1 MQEVDCLFWTF
12 LVMLA
17 VFLVVR
23 GIWLACSYFWA
34 WLARGKRLHHA
45 VETGELGPDVGA
57 VVANADEARLARAVA
72 QVDRKPDAI
81 VRLSHEQRLE
91 VLRAQRDERE
101 RFLDDLRITWYQVVM
116 IFFVASILGLV
127 LEEVW
132 MFITAGLTES
142 RVGLVW
148 GPYSPLYGV
157 GALLL
162 TFICFG
168 LRRRHAPWWVFFLV
182 SMVVGGGLEQ
192 VVGWGMETFMGAV
205 SWDYTGVPGCITKWV
220 AWPFL
225 FFWGLL
231 GLVWGKAIMP
241 ELLFR
246 IGVATTRRQ
255 VVFVGFLGAYLALDI
270 FMTLAV
276 FDRVHDRELGIPP
289 ETAFEQYVD
298 DNYTQEFVEQ
308 RFENMNFD

>member
-1 MQEVDCLFWTF
+1 
-12 LVMLA
+12 MLA
-17 VFLVVR
+17 VFLIIR
-23 GIWLACSYFWA
+23 GIWYGASYFWA

-45 VETGELGPDVGA
+45 VEAGEVSPEVGI
-57 VVANADEARLARAVA
+57 VVANADEARLAKAVEA
-72 QVDRKPDAI
+72 VDRKPSAI
-81 VRLSHEQRLE
+81 IRLSHEQRLE
-91 VLRAQRDERE
+91 VLRIQHAERE
-101 RFLDDLRITWYQVVM
+101 SFLDGLRITWYQVVM
-116 IFFVASILGLV
+116 IFFIASILGLI
-127 LEEVW
+127 LEEIW

-148 GPYSPLYGV
+148 GPYSPIYGV

-162 TFICFG
+162 TFICFA
-168 LRRRHAPWWVFFLV
+168 LRQHHAPWWVMFLV
-182 SMVVGGGLEQ
+182 SMVVGGCLEQ
-192 VVGWGMETFMGAV
+192 AAGWGMETFMGAV
-205 SWDYTGVPGCITKWV
+205 SWDYSGVPGCITKWV

-231 GLVWGKAIMP
+231 GLVWGKIIMP

-255 VVFVGFLGAYLALDI
+255 VVFVGLLGAYLALDI

-276 FDRVHDRELGIPP
+276 FDRVHERDLGIPP
-289 ETAFEQYVD
+289 ETAFEQYID
-298 DNYTQEFVEQ
+298 DNYTQEFVER

>member
-1 MQEVDCLFWTF
+1 MF
-12 LVMLA
+12 LAFLSLLA
-17 VFLVVR
+17 ALLVIR
-23 GIWLACSYFWA
+23 GTWYLISRFWA
-34 WLARGKRLHHA
+34 WLARGKRLHNA
-45 VETGELGPDVGA
+45 VDTGRVSPEVGI
-57 VVANADEARLARAVA
+57 VVANADQARLMHDVSK
-72 QVDRKPDAI
+72 VDRDPDAI
-81 VRLSHEQRLE
+81 IRLSREQRAE
-91 VLRAQRDERE
+91 VMRAQVAERE
-101 RFLDDLRITWYQVVM
+101 EFLDNLRITWYQVVM
-116 IFFVASILGLV
+116 IFFIASILGLI

-168 LRRRHAPWWVFFLV
+168 LRRHHAPWWAIFLV
-182 SMVVGGGLEQ
+182 SMAVGGGLEQ
-192 VVGWGMETFMGAV
+192 LAGWAMESYMGAV

-220 AWPFL
+220 AVPFL
-225 FFWGLL
+225 FFWGVL
-231 GLVWGKAIMP
+231 GLVWAKVVMP

-255 VVFVGFLGAYLALDI
+255 VVFVGLLGAYLAADI

-276 FDRVHDRELGIPP
+276 FDRVHDRELGIAP
-289 ETAFEQYVD
+289 ENGLEQYID
-298 DNYTQEFVEQ
+298 ENYTQEFVEE
-308 RFENMNFD
+308 RFQNMSFM

>member
-1 MQEVDCLFWTF
+1 MFFTF
-12 LVMLA
+12 IGLLV
-17 VFLVVR
+17 VFLVIR
-23 GIWLACSYFWA
+23 GVWFAASWFWA
-34 WLARGKRLHHA
+34 WLARGKRLHRC
-45 VETGELGPDVGA
+45 VDEGKVSEDVGI
-57 VVANADEARLARAVA
+57 VVANADRARLANEVKAADRDPNSVIRLSREQRHEVMRA
-72 QVDRKPDAI
+72 QVA
-81 VRLSHEQRLE
+81 
-91 VLRAQRDERE
+91 ERE
-101 RFLDDLRITWYQVVM
+101 EFLDNLRITWYQVVM
-116 IFFVASILGLV
+116 IFFIASILGLV

-162 TFICFG
+162 TFICFD
-168 LRRRHAPWWVFFLV
+168 LRRHRAPWWVIFLV
-182 SMVVGGGLEQ
+182 SMAVGGGLEQ
-192 VVGWGMETFMGAV
+192 IVGWSMETFMGAV

-220 AWPFL
+220 AVPFL
-225 FFWGLL
+225 FFWGIL
-231 GLVWGKAIMP
+231 GLLWAKVIMP

-255 VVFVGFLGAYLALDI
+255 VVFVGLLGLYLALDV

-289 ETAFEQYVD
+289 ETALEVYVD
-298 DNYTQEFVEQ
+298 ENYTQEFVER